1 MGNEAYCPTCQRS
14 LYLADDDQDA
24 CPVCSSPLLESIG
37 ETERAR
43 NATSVSD

>member
-14 LYLADDDQDA
+14 LYLADDDQDS

-37 ETERAR
+37 DAAEPETA
-43 NATSVSD
+43 SISD